1 MASKYLLLKRT
12 DTTEIGLGGKIQK
25 ALGQDQVLHN
35 LIIVFK
41 VIQSK

>member
-12 DTTEIGLGGKIQK
+12 DTEIGLGGKIQK